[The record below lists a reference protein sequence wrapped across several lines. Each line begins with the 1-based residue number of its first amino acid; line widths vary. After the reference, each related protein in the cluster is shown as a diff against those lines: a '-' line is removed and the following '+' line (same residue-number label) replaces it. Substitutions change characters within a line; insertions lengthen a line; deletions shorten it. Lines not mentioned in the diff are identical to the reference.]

1 MNAPSISE
9 SEWLVASVI
18 WSEEG
23 LTASEVAARLADRTA
38 WKQKTVNT
46 FLARLVTKGVLFTR
60 PEGRAFRYF
69 PKIPR
74 EHCVRRESESF
85 LQRVFGGAVA
95 PMLAH
100 FCETND
106 LSDEEVA
113 RLRKILKRKGKTRDE
128 K

>member
-1 MNAPSISE
+1 MNSPSISE
-9 SEWLVASVI
+9 SEWLVASEI
-18 WSEEG
+18 WLEEG
-23 LTASEVAARLADRTA
+23 LTAAEVAARLADKTA

-46 FLARLVTKGVLFTR
+46 FLARLVTKGVLFAR

-100 FCETND
+100 FCETSD
-106 LSDEEVA
+106 LSDKEVA
-113 RLRKILKRKGKTRDE
+113 RLRKILKRKGKAR
-128 K
+128 